1 LTLAGA
7 MAVFYVAWDVIA
19 LMFDYYLRSSSET
32 GADAVD
38 VNVSVF
44 VLAVFL
50 AIVVVGLAIL
60 VAGVVQVRRNT

>member
-1 LTLAGA
+1 

-32 GADAVD
+32 GAYAVG
-38 VNVSVF
+38 VSVSVF

-50 AIVVVGLAIL
+50 AIVVVGLVML
-60 VAGVVQVRRNT
+60 VAGVVRVRRAA